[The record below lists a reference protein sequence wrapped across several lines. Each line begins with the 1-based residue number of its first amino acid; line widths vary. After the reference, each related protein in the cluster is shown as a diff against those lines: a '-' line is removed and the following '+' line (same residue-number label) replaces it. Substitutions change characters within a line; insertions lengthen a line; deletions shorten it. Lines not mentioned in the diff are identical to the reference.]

1 MREIN
6 FQNVNF
12 LNNRANMLSGNLLPM
27 TVDNSFPMFWR
38 IYRAVVWSIELIHAI
53 GLIAGLIVSPKEKA
67 LKDGIISVVV
77 ITEAT
82 FLLAGIYTRK
92 KLTTQ
97 VIGKMNDLL
106 QTADEIMVNI
116 VKTTLKPIIM
126 PFIIYGVASVIS
138 VTIWTIHPIVL
149 VFEKTTFYYVDYNLP
164 AAFSPEPFSVGVLI
178 PSTIIMT
185 LGGVYLFLRKYSLD
199 VYMMH
204 LVLMLTAQ
212 YRYIAIKL
220 ALLFDSSQQGN
231 SDNSRKKHHPLTD
244 SWTKKELRALCQQQ
258 NNILFIS
265 IMLRKLLSVNFSLL
279 YLNSVFRFC
288 FLGILMTT
296 IPSLTLAEGISILSF
311 AAGSVMQFYLLCSS
325 VQTLSDASAEI
336 TDKAFG
342 ESWYEFQ
349 PSVQRMFILLLLS
362 NNLECKIA
370 AVEKFNL
377 SLPSFMAIMNQS
389 YSIALLFLKAN
400 K

>member
-6 FQNVNF
+6 FENVNL

-27 TVDNSFPMFWR
+27 TADDSFPMFWR

-53 GLIAGLIVSPKEKA
+53 GLIAGLIVTPKEKA
-67 LKDGIISVVV
+67 LKDGIISIVV

-92 KLTTQ
+92 KLTMQ
-97 VIGKMNDLL
+97 VIGKMNDILR
-106 QTADEIMVNI
+106 TADEIMKDI
-116 VKTTLKPIIM
+116 VKTTLKPIII

-149 VFEKTTFYYVDYNLP
+149 VFEKSTFYYVDYNLP
-164 AAFSPEPFSVGVLI
+164 AAFSPEPFSVRVLI

-185 LGGVYLFLRKYSLD
+185 MGAVYLFLRKYSLD

-212 YRYIAIKL
+212 YRYTAIKL
-220 ALLFDSSQQGN
+220 ALLYRSSQQD
-231 SDNSRKKHHPLTD
+231 SDNSRKKSHPLTD
-244 SWTKKELRALCQQQ
+244 LWMEKELKALCRHQ
-258 NNILFIS
+258 NNVLFIS

-288 FLGILMTT
+288 FLGILMST
-296 IPSLTLAEGISILSF
+296 IPSLTFMEGISILSF
-311 AAGSVMQFYLLCSS
+311 AAGSVMQFFLLCSS
-325 VQTLSDASAEI
+325 VQTLSDASAEV
-336 TDKAFG
+336 TDKAFD
-342 ESWYEFQ
+342 E
-349 PSVQRMFILLLLS
+349 
-362 NNLECKIA
+362 

-377 SLPSFMAIMNQS
+377 SLPSFMTIMNQS
-389 YSIALLFLKAN
+389 YSIALLFLKA

>member
-6 FQNVNF
+6 FENVNL

-27 TVDNSFPMFWR
+27 TADDSFPMFWR

-53 GLIAGLIVSPKEKA
+53 GLIAGLIVTPKEKA
-67 LKDGIISVVV
+67 LKDGIISIVV

-92 KLTTQ
+92 KLTMQ
-97 VIGKMNDLL
+97 VIGKMNDILR
-106 QTADEIMVNI
+106 TADEIMKDI
-116 VKTTLKPIIM
+116 VKTTLKPIII

-149 VFEKTTFYYVDYNLP
+149 VFEKSTFYYVDYNLP
-164 AAFSPEPFSVGVLI
+164 AAFSPEPFSVRVLI

-185 LGGVYLFLRKYSLD
+185 MGAVYLFLRKYSLD

-212 YRYIAIKL
+212 YRYTAIKL
-220 ALLFDSSQQGN
+220 ALLYRSSQQD
-231 SDNSRKKHHPLTD
+231 SDNSRKKSHPLTD
-244 SWTKKELRALCQQQ
+244 LWMEKELKALCRHQ
-258 NNILFIS
+258 NNVLFIS

-288 FLGILMTT
+288 FLGILMST
-296 IPSLTLAEGISILSF
+296 IPSLTFMEGISILSF
-311 AAGSVMQFYLLCSS
+311 AAGSVMQFFLLCSS
-325 VQTLSDASAEI
+325 VQTLSDASAEV
-336 TDKAFG
+336 TDKAFDEG
-342 ESWYEFQ
+342 WYQFQ
-349 PSVQRMFILLLLS
+349 PSIKRIFILLILS
-362 NNLECKIA
+362 NNIECKIA

-377 SLPSFMAIMNQS
+377 SLPSFMTIMNQS
-389 YSIALLFLKAN
+389 YSIALLFLKA